1 MYDDEKGASSG
12 LGGLAWYQLG
22 RWSAEGARRNQEFA
36 QARRN
41 QREGRSPVVVDQSDL
56 DLLAANRDDLHRAA
70 HHYYHELQLAN
81 EEIVKANTHITQLSR
96 DIENQESTN
105 TFLSDSAARENTRRM
120 QTVSYY
126 AGLDHCL
133 RALLKAAEDGKA
145 NSPDYQE
152 LKAIVQQMRD
162 AWFHSD
168 DLIDTPDRL
177 GPRIVALMRALEQ

>member
-56 DLLAANRDDLHRAA
+56 DALAANRDDLHRAA

-81 EEIVKANTHITQLSR
+81 EEIVKANSLITQLSG
-96 DIENQESTN
+96 DIENQDSTN
-105 TFLSDSAARENTRRM
+105 TLPQRKCRN
-120 QTVSYY
+120 
-126 AGLDHCL
+126 
-133 RALLKAAEDGKA
+133 
-145 NSPDYQE
+145 
-152 LKAIVQQMRD
+152 
-162 AWFHSD
+162 
-168 DLIDTPDRL
+168 
-177 GPRIVALMRALEQ
+177 